1 MREKGQGPKVGHEL
15 GGSWQVMEEGD
26 PGQSERRG
34 YSKMCTGPG
43 SIFEERE
50 KKIKLEDYIWNVR

>member
-1 MREKGQGPKVGHEL
+1 
-15 GGSWQVMEEGD
+15 MEEGD

-50 KKIKLEDYIWNVR
+50 KKRKLEDYI